1 MAQQGEFKKT
11 LGLTGVTVNAMALIA
26 PGAFLWLTLQV
37 QASQVDLAGKTT
49 AMDMW
54 TGLFFA
60 LILSFLT
67 AISYS
72 KLAELYPDAG
82 TGSSY
87 YFTEQAM
94 LNENKLSA
102 FARLSKFIVGWT
114 SHLYY
119 WVYPGVMVAMMATLA
134 VYISQQFGYNPALGW
149 QIGFAVAF
157 SFAVAYIAY
166 RGITGSTV
174 VSIVINVLQ
183 IVTLVVVTILA
194 LVYRFKN
201 PEHVTFVFKSSSAIL
216 LPHSFANVMF
226 QATVAILVLV
236 GFETATALT
245 AEAKSPKHVSRG
257 VILSLLIQGVVCY
270 LFEYFGT
277 AAWLNTA
284 YAVKDAKGN
293 LVHGIDAAAAS
304 SAPIGDM
311 VQNLGNA
318 LFNHLGFVLMI
329 LVAASV
335 AIAVVGTTL
344 ACMNTGVRVTYAMSK
359 DKEVPSFLGFLNP
372 KFSTPHGGVVAMAIA
387 SAAIGA
393 FGVVSVVNLTAV
405 TLWSNIGT
413 FILYGMTNLIALV
426 AFFRHPQRNAF
437 THIVVPI
444 LGALANVA
452 MLVAVVYL
460 GIMGGGDTKTAALYA
475 MIATGVWFAIGIVYL
490 FVQSS
495 KTNRKIVGRPVRN
508 N

>member
-26 PGAFLWLTLQV
+26 PGAFLWLTFQV

-54 TGLFFA
+54 AGLFFA
-60 LILSFLT
+60 LVLSFLT
-67 AISYS
+67 AISYA

-94 LNENKLSA
+94 LNEDKLSA

-119 WVYPGVMVAMMATLA
+119 WVYPGVMVAMMATLI
-134 VYISQQFGYNPALGW
+134 VYIFQQFGINLSMFW
-149 QIGFAVAF
+149 QIATAVIF
-157 SFAVAYIAY
+157 SFMVAYIAY

-174 VSIVINVLQ
+174 ISIVINVLQ

-194 LVYRFKN
+194 LIYRFKN
-201 PEHVTFVFKSSSAIL
+201 PEHVTFVHKSLSSIVM
-216 LPHSFANVMF
+216 PHSFANVMF

-270 LFEYFGT
+270 LFEYFGSV
-277 AAWLNTA
+277 AWLNTS
-284 YAVKDAKGN
+284 YAVKDAKGH
-293 LVHGIDAAAAS
+293 LVHGIDAAAVS
-304 SAPIGDM
+304 SAPVGDM

-318 LFNHLGFVLMI
+318 LFNHMGFVLMI
-329 LVAASV
+329 LVAISV

-359 DKEVPSFLGFLNP
+359 DREVPSFLGFLNP

-393 FGVVSVVNLTAV
+393 FGVLSVVNLTAV

-413 FILYGMTNLIALV
+413 FILYAMTNLIALV
-426 AFFRHPQRNAF
+426 AFFRHPQRNAI

-444 LGALANVA
+444 LGALANIA
-452 MLVAVVYL
+452 MLVAVLCL
-460 GIMGGGDTKTAALYA
+460 GILGGGDTKTAAMYA
-475 MIATGVWFAIGIVYL
+475 IVGTAVWFVIGIIYL
-490 FVQSS
+490 FVQSAR
-495 KTNRKIVGRPVRN
+495 TDRKIVGRQQN
-508 N
+508 A